1 MLSRSRY
8 SRDGHAW
15 NSMSDMQL
23 GSLWVGVRI
32 FGRGVRKKGG
42 SDEPPEPPPGYGPA
56 ETIQSE
62 REVINRISNTTTA
75 EYYFV
80 K

>member
-8 SRDGHAW
+8 SGDGHAL

-23 GSLWVGVRI
+23 GSWGGGVRI

-42 SDEPPEPPPGYGPA
+42 SDEPPEPPTPGYGPVYDA
-56 ETIQSE
+56 WRDWFHIETH
-62 REVINRISNTTTA
+62 NGWL
-75 EYYFV
+75 
-80 K
+80 